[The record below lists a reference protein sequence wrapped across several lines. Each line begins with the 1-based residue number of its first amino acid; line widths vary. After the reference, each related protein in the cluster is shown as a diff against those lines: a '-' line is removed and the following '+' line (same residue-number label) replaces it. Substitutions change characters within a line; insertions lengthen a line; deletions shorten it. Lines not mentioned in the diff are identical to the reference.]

1 MGLETCVQ
9 EQRRATGADG
19 NSIAPGI
26 WHRATPQMEFRA
38 VGVEDADDVEGSVE
52 EWRLH

>member
-9 EQRRATGADG
+9 EQSRSTGADG
-19 NSIAPGI
+19 NSVVPEI

-38 VGVEDADDVEGSVE
+38 VGDEDADDVEGPVE
-52 EWRLH
+52 E